1 MERLFQVVLC
11 GKIAIW
17 GKIVVRTSGVKCF
30 HQVLRMNLGVASHP
44 LCQEEL
50 LFQYSGRHRH
60 GSEFKLKMLLHW
72 W

>member
-1 MERLFQVVLC
+1 MERLFQVFLC
-11 GKIAIW
+11 GKIAIG
-17 GKIVVRTSGVKCF
+17 GKIIVHTSGVKCF
-30 HQVLRMNLGVASHP
+30 HHVLRVNLEVASHP

-50 LFQYSGRHRH
+50 LFQYSGRHKL